1 MNQDRGWHTGAKSSL
16 PPVFINKVLLKH
28 SHAHTVRY
36 CLWLL
41 LQYNSGVAQ
50 LPQIPYGLQC
60 VNYLLYDSLQI
71 SLSWSPA
78 VRGSVQIRLSGP
90 EVSTRAGIPGAVE
103 VWRRK
108 HAHLLE
114 EPGKLQGPGGIQS
127 GPQSM
132 GKISAADTQ
141 RLGR

>member
-1 MNQDRGWHTGAKSSL
+1 MAAFATQQWSC
-16 PPVFINKVLLKH
+16 V
-28 SHAHTVRY
+28 
-36 CLWLL
+36 
-41 LQYNSGVAQ
+41 VA
-50 LPQIPYGLQC
+50 QIPYGLQC

-78 VRGSVQIRLSGP
+78 LGGSVQIVLSAAGP
-90 EVSTRAGIPGAVE
+90 AVSTRAGIPGAVE

-114 EPGKLQGPGGIQS
+114 EQGKLQGPEGIQS
-127 GPQSM
+127 GPQRM
-132 GKISAADTQ
+132 GKISAADMQ

>member
-1 MNQDRGWHTGAKSSL
+1 M
-16 PPVFINKVLLKH
+16 
-28 SHAHTVRY
+28 
-36 CLWLL
+36 
-41 LQYNSGVAQ
+41 
-50 LPQIPYGLQC
+50 PQIPYGLRC

-78 VRGSVQIRLSGP
+78 LGGSVQIALSAAGP

-114 EPGKLQGPGGIQS
+114 EPGKLRGPGGIQS
-127 GPQSM
+127 GPQRM
-132 GKISAADTQ
+132 GKSSASDMQ